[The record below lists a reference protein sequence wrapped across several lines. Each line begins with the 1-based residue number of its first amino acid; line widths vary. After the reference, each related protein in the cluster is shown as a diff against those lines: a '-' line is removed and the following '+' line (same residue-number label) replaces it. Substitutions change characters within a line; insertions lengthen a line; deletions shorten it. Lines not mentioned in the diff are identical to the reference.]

1 MKKVAITLLV
11 LAVISGAAYYVFTH
25 PGLDRA
31 ERLESEVAKLREE
44 NRKLADKND
53 RLEERVV
60 ALKEDPRLAER
71 KVRESIGFVR
81 PDELIFQFE
90 EPDEAVE
97 VNVVLDVRKDEL
109 ELAGQKIRIG
119 DLASSLEALRED
131 VPTASLTVSFD
142 EDADALRRQRVRD
155 VVEKSALAPAAYE
168 GDEE

>member
-1 MKKVAITLLV
+1 MKKVALTLLV
-11 LAVISGAAYYVFTH
+11 IAVISGAAYYVFTH

-44 NRKLADKND
+44 NRELADKNE
-53 RLEERVV
+53 RLEKRVV

-90 EPDEAVE
+90 KPDAEVE
-97 VNVVLDVRKDEL
+97 VNVVLDVRADQL

-119 DLASSLEALRED
+119 DLAESLDALRED
-131 VPTASLTVSFD
+131 VPRASLTVEFSQD
-142 EDADALRRQRVRD
+142 TDALRRQRVRD
-155 VVEKSALAPAAYE
+155 IVESSELSPAQYAGE
-168 GDEE
+168 QD

>member
-44 NRKLADKND
+44 NRKLADKNEE
-53 RLEERVV
+53 LEERVV

-90 EPDEAVE
+90 KPDEEVE
-97 VNVVLDVRKDEL
+97 VNVVLEVGEDEL
-109 ELAGQKIRIG
+109 ELAGQKIRVA
-119 DLASSLEALRED
+119 DLAESLKALQKD
-131 VPTASLTVSFD
+131 VPTASLTVAFG
-142 EDADALRRQRVRD
+142 EKTDALRRQRVRD
-155 VVEKSALAPAAYE
+155 VVEASELAPARYE
-168 GDEE
+168 GEQK